1 MYIRYKELLFE
12 DYRISDLKWPLK
24 MSDDKLLVATVD
36 FGNTYSGFA
45 FCIGKEEMK
54 KKTEQDLPEKNSEK
68 TCMNSLC

>member
-1 MYIRYKELLFE
+1 
-12 DYRISDLKWPLK
+12 